1 MLFLVTY
8 LKTSIPFFA
17 ILITNLLWCQ
27 HQTKLV
33 VELLD
38 EKKMLT
44 VQQEILFHN
53 TSKDT
58 ISKIVLND
66 WNNAFSAKNTPLAKR
81 FSDEF
86 VRSFHLSKT
95 HEKGSTQSLVIIDQ
109 DRAFLEWCRPDLHP
123 DIVEVTLR
131 KKLNPGEKIKINLVY
146 YIKLPKD
153 KFTKFGYNEN
163 GNYYLRDCFIL
174 PARSENGKFTYYSQ
188 LNCDDIA
195 NAPSDIDLIINV
207 PKQLEITTDLNELS
221 LTEEKT
227 HKIYRFNEE
236 RIQQISL
243 VLETKKS
250 FERYRN
256 DIIEVNTNLKENR
269 IDAYQKAISIDK
281 ITRFVEK
288 SLGQASHSKIVVSQV
303 DYERNPFYGLNQLPS
318 FISPFPDS
326 FLYEIK
332 FLKTYLHQFLK
343 QELRLDP
350 RKDNWIYDALQ
361 VYIMMNYIDEY
372 YPDMKMMGNLSKFK
386 LVKGYNLMQINFN
399 EQYSYYYMLMA
410 RKNLDQPIGDP
421 KNTLLKFN
429 EQIAGKYR
437 AGLSLKYLDNYL
449 EKEIVPTSIKTF
461 FDLNKRQQT
470 ERSDFEKILKVNSK
484 MSLDWFFDTV
494 INSRDII
501 DYTFS
506 KVEKSKDSISIV
518 VKNKTGVTVPIPLY
532 GLQKKEVVY
541 KKWLENVQTDTLLTF
556 SSNEFERLVLNYKN
570 EVPEYNLRNNWK
582 SFKGFFNNNR
592 PFKFN
597 FLKDLEDPYHN
608 QILYVPTLEYNLYNG
623 IMPGMR
629 IHNKTFL
636 DKPLIFDFNPAY
648 SFLTEH
654 LIGNFSVIANDF
666 KRNSRLFLVRYS
678 FSGQFFDYAPDA
690 SYMRL
695 TPMIQFRIREND
707 FRDNRRQSILVRQVI
722 VDRERS
728 PFVEL
733 TEQNSNYSVFN
744 LKYFDVKTEIKNHF
758 AIRTDLQIADSFGKA
773 SIELEY
779 RNLFENN
786 SLLQLRFFAGSFLYR
801 NTTSEF
807 FSFGLDRPTDY
818 LFDYPLYGRS
828 ETSGFFSQQYVIAE
842 GAFKSKLE
850 NPFANEWMTTFN
862 SGINVW
868 NWIEVYGDLGWVKN
882 KNTTPQFVYDT
893 GIRLNLVTDYFEVY
907 LPVQSSN
914 GWEISKPSYAERIRF
929 MFTMTPDVLVG
940 LFTRK
945 WL

>member
-1 MLFLVTY
+1 MNTCSKF
-8 LKTSIPFFA
+8 S
-17 ILITNLLWCQ
+17 ILIFYFFFTQLLWSQ
-27 HQTKLV
+27 HQNKLV

-38 EKKMLT
+38 DKKVLT
-44 VQQEILFHN
+44 VQQQIEFHN
-53 TSKDT
+53 TSSD
-58 ISKIVLND
+58 SLNKIVLND
-66 WNNAFSAKNTPLAKR
+66 WNNAFSSKNTPLAKR

-86 VRSFHLSKT
+86 VRSFHLSKP
-95 HEKGSTQSLVIIDQ
+95 HEKGSTQTLVIIDQ
-109 DRAFLEWCRPDLHP
+109 NRVFLDWCRPDLHP
-123 DIVEVTLR
+123 DIIEVTLR
-131 KKLNPGEKIKINLVY
+131 KKIAPGEKISFDLVY
-146 YIKLPKD
+146 YLKLPKD
-153 KFTKFGYNEN
+153 RFTKFGYGEN
-163 GNYYLRDCFIL
+163 SDYCLRDFFIT
-174 PARSENGKFTYYSQ
+174 PARLHNGTFTYHSH
-188 LNCDDIA
+188 LNGDDSA
-195 NAPSDIDLIINV
+195 NATFTIDLSLKV
-207 PKQLEITTDLNELS
+207 PKSLEVVTELYEQS
-221 LTEEKT
+221 VKEESGQKT
-227 HKIYRFNEE
+227 YHFKGKN
-236 RIQQISL
+236 IQQFTLYLSPQNG
-243 VLETKKS
+243 
-250 FERYRN
+250 FERYKN
-256 DIIEVNTNLKENR
+256 DVIEVSTNLKENR
-269 IDAYQKAISIDK
+269 VDSYQKAIIIDK
-281 ITRFVEK
+281 ITRFVQS
-288 SLGQASHSKIVVSQV
+288 SLGEASQPKIVISQV
-303 DYERNPFYGLNQLPS
+303 DYERNPFYGLNQLPA
-318 FISPFPDS
+318 FISPFPDN

-350 RKDNWIYDALQ
+350 RKDNWIYDAFQ
-361 VYIMMNYIDEY
+361 VYIMMNYIDEH
-372 YPDMKMMGNLSKFK
+372 YPDMKMMGNLSKLK
-386 LVKGYNLMQINFN
+386 LVKGYNLMQIDFN
-399 EQYSYYYMLMA
+399 DQYSYYYMLMA

-449 EKEIVPTSIKTF
+449 EKEIVSTGIKTF
-461 FDLNKRQQT
+461 FEQNKRQQT
-470 ERSDFEKILKVNSK
+470 ERSDFEKILQQNSK
-484 MSLDWFFDTV
+484 KNLDWFFNTV

-518 VKNKTGVTVPIPLY
+518 VKNKTGLTVPIPLY
-532 GLQKKEVVY
+532 GLQKKEVVF
-541 KKWLENVQTDTLLTF
+541 KKWLDNIQTDTVLTI
-556 SSNEFERLVLNYKN
+556 SKKDADRLVLNYKN

-582 SFKGFFNNNR
+582 SFNGFFKNNR

-636 DKPLIFDFNPAY
+636 EKPLIFDVNPAY
-648 SFLTEH
+648 SFLTEN
-654 LIGNFSVIANDF
+654 LIGNFSIIANDF
-666 KRNSRLFLVRYS
+666 KRNSRLFQVRYS

-707 FRDNRRQSILVRQVI
+707 FRDNRRQSILVRQVT
-722 VDRERS
+722 VDREQT

-733 TEQNSNYSVFN
+733 TEENSNYSVFN
-744 LKYFDVKTEIKNHF
+744 LKYFDIRTEVKKHYAIK
-758 AIRTDLQIADSFGKA
+758 TDLQISNSFGKA
-773 SIELEY
+773 SVELEY

-786 SLLQLRFFAGSFLYR
+786 SLLQLRLFAGTFLYR
-801 NTTSEF
+801 NTDSDF
-807 FSFGLDRPTDY
+807 FSFALDRPTDY

-842 GAFKSKLE
+842 GAFKSKLD
-850 NPFANEWMTTFN
+850 NPFANEWMATFN

-882 KNTTPQFVYDT
+882 KNTTPQFVYDS

-907 LPVQSSN
+907 LPVHSSN
-914 GWEISKPSYAERIRF
+914 GWEISQPSYAERIRF

-945 WL
+945 WF